1 MRLIVNGEDHL
12 LNVTTLTDVLTL
24 LEYAG
29 GWLATAVNGELVHRE
44 DRAGHR
50 LCEGDRIEVLTP
62 LQGG

>member
-1 MRLIVNGEDHL
+1 MRLIVNGEDQHL
-12 LNVTTLTDVLTL
+12 DAATLTDVLTL
-24 LEYAG
+24 LEYEG

-44 DRAGHR
+44 DRAARH